1 MGNPNSNDSSMV
13 HDNHMIHG
21 TDTMFEDCEMM
32 LGSNDMVD
40 GCQMIIGDKMD
51 HGGQMILD
59 YKVVDIHDN
68 KMAPDSEV
76 FPGSKMDCGYEI
88 IHYDQTVF
96 HCSEMAQ
103 DSEMANGNETV
114 EVTPQTSS
122 RRRRKKS
129 MVWEHF
135 TTEES
140 EGCTKACCNHC
151 KGFFAYSSGSKM
163 AGTSHLK
170 RHITMGHCPVIKGHE
185 PSAGGRDN
193 GGQGTLEKPSKRR
206 RTCAGYAN
214 APFNPDLSSS
224 YLAKMIILHDYPLH
238 IVQQPTFISF
248 IEGLQPRF
256 KVVNTDVMEA
266 EVYAIYLK
274 ERDNLLKEVGN
285 IPGRINLT
293 IGWWTTSQTLGYVSI
308 AGQYIDSDWKLHR
321 RMLNFVMA
329 PWSCSGNAVSEA
341 ISRSLSQWNMT
352 DKLFTITGDYESSH
366 DIYSVNLRDDLS
378 KKSIPMLRGQ
388 FLVVRCYAHILNA
401 AASDVTASVQS
412 VIYKIRESIKFIKSC
427 TSHEQQF
434 TDIIQQ
440 LQIPSNK
447 TLCLD
452 IKAQWNTT
460 HLMLLAALDYKQAFT
475 MLEKFN
481 DNYNQAPSAVD
492 WEEVEVACSYLKLLY
507 DSAHSIMATEDPTA
521 NIFFHE
527 AWTIQ
532 REISSGTD
540 LQDPISS
547 RIAKDV
553 HERFDKYWKDCNVML
568 AIAVVMDPRFKMKI
582 VEFSYSK
589 IYGPKGVKY
598 VKVVDD
604 AVHEL
609 YKEYV
614 RQPLPLVAAHVEHGA
629 NGTLPTDEKKI
640 LTIPPSTGDALSDFD
655 IYLSEAALSKIP
667 KSELDQYLEEAPL
680 PRIPEFDIL
689 KWWKLNALK
698 YPTLSR
704 MARDVLAI
712 PVSTVGRGSVFSSA
726 RSEARMLDDYLSSLH
741 PETLEALFCAKDW
754 LQNSPPAP
762 KPPSTTSAKK

>member
-1 MGNPNSNDSSMV
+1 MGDPESNDSSMV
-13 HDNHMIHG
+13 HDNNMIQG
-21 TDTMFEDCEMM
+21 TDTMFEDCQMM
-32 LGSNDMVD
+32 LGRNDMVD
-40 GCQMIIGDKMD
+40 GCQIIIGDKMG
-51 HGGQMILD
+51 HGGEMILD
-59 YKVVDIHDN
+59 YKVVNIHDN

-76 FPGSKMDCGYEI
+76 FPGSKMDHGYEM
-88 IHYDQTVF
+88 IHYDQMVL
-96 HCSEMAQ
+96 HGSEMVQ
-103 DSEMANGNETV
+103 DNEVANGNETA
-114 EVTPQTSS
+114 EVTPQISS

-135 TTEES
+135 TTKES

-151 KGFFAYSSGSKM
+151 NGFFAYSSGSKM

-170 RHITMGHCPVIKGHE
+170 RHITMGHCPVIKGQE
-185 PSAGGRDN
+185 PLAGGTDN
-193 GGQGTLEKPSKRR
+193 GGQGTVEKPSKRC

-214 APFNPDLSSS
+214 APFDPDLSSS

-256 KVVNTDVMEA
+256 KVVTTDMMEA

-308 AGQYIDSDWKLHR
+308 AGQFIDSEWKLHR

-329 PWSCSGNAVSEA
+329 PWSCSENAISEA
-341 ISRSLSQWNMT
+341 IRRSLAQWNMR
-352 DKLFTITGDYESSH
+352 DKLFTITGDYGSSSH

-378 KKSIPMLRGQ
+378 KKNIPMLRGQ
-388 FLVVRCYAHILNA
+388 FLVLRCYAHILNA
-401 AASDVTASVQS
+401 AASDVTASLQS

-427 TSHEQQF
+427 TSHELQF
-434 TDIIQQ
+434 TNIIQQ

-452 IKAQWNTT
+452 VKAQWDTT
-460 HLMLLAALDYKQAFT
+460 YLMLLAALDYKQAFT
-475 MLEKFN
+475 MLERSN

-492 WEEVEVACSYLKLLY
+492 WDEVEVSCRFLKLLY

-532 REISSGTD
+532 REILSGTD
-540 LQDPISS
+540 HQDPISS
-547 RIAKDV
+547 RIAKEM

-582 VEFSYSK
+582 VEFGYSK
-589 IYGPKGVKY
+589 IFGRKGVKH

-604 AVHEL
+604 AVREL

-614 RQPLPLVAAHVEHGA
+614 RQPLPLIPADVEQGP
-629 NGTLPTDEKKI
+629 NGTMPTDENKI
-640 LTIPPSTGDALSDFD
+640 LTISPSTRNPRSDFD
-655 IYLSEAALSKIP
+655 IYLSEAVLSQIT
-667 KSELDQYLEEAPL
+667 KSDLDRYLEEALL
-680 PRIPEFDIL
+680 PRIPDFDIL
-689 KWWKLNALK
+689 KWWKVNALK

-712 PVSTVGRGSVFSSA
+712 PVSTVGRTSVFSSA
-726 RSEARMLDDYLSSLH
+726 GSEARMLDDYRSSLH

-762 KPPSTTSAKK
+762 KPPSSTLAK

>member
-1 MGNPNSNDSSMV
+1 MGDPNNNNTSMM

-21 TDTMFEDCEMM
+21 TDTMFEGCDIM
-32 LGSNDMVD
+32 LGSNEMVD
-40 GCQMIIGDKMD
+40 SCQMIIGDKMS
-51 HGGQMILD
+51 HGGELILD

-68 KMAPDSEV
+68 NMAHDIEI
-76 FPGSKMDCGYEI
+76 FPGSKMDHAYEMV
-88 IHYDQTVF
+88 HYDQRVL
-96 HCSEMAQ
+96 HGSEMVQ
-103 DSEMANGNETV
+103 DSEMANGNDTA
-114 EVTPQTSS
+114 EVAPPTSS
-122 RRRRKKS
+122 RRGRKKS

-151 KGFFAYSSGSKM
+151 KGTFAYSSGSKM

-170 RHITMGHCPVIKGHE
+170 RHITQGHCPVFKVQE
-185 PSAGGRDN
+185 PSARGTGK
-193 GGQGTLEKPSKRR
+193 GQGTIEKRSKRR
-206 RTCAGYAN
+206 RTCTDYAN

-238 IVQQPTFISF
+238 IVQQPTFLSF

-256 KVVNTDVMEA
+256 EVVNTDAMEA
-266 EVYAIYLK
+266 EVYAIYMK
-274 ERDNLLKEVGN
+274 ERDNILKEVGN
-285 IPGRINLT
+285 ISGRINLAT
-293 IGWWTTSQTLGYVSI
+293 GWWTTSQTLGYVSI
-308 AGQYIDSDWKLHR
+308 AGQFIDSEWKLHR
-321 RMLNFVMA
+321 RMLNFMMA
-329 PWSCSGNAVSEA
+329 PWPCSENAVSEA
-341 ISRSLSQWNMT
+341 ISRSLPQWNMT
-352 DKLFTITGDYESSH
+352 DKLFTITGDYEPSSH
-366 DIYSVNLRDDLS
+366 DIYSVNLRDELF
-378 KKSIPMLRGQ
+378 KRNIPMLRGQ

-434 TDIIQQ
+434 TNIIQQ

-452 IKAQWNTT
+452 IKGQWNTT
-460 HLMLLAALDYKQAFT
+460 YLMLLAALDYKKAFT
-475 MLEKFN
+475 MLEKSN

-492 WEEVEVACSYLKLLY
+492 WEEVEVACRYLKLLY
-507 DSAHSIMATEDPTA
+507 DSAHNIMATEDPTA

-532 REISSGTD
+532 REISSATD
-540 LQDPISS
+540 LQDPIFCK
-547 RIAKDV
+547 IAKDM
-553 HERFDKYWKDCNVML
+553 HERFDKYWKDCNVIL
-568 AIAVVMDPRFKMKI
+568 AIAVLMDPRFKMKI

-589 IYGPKGVKY
+589 IYGLKDVKY

-609 YKEYV
+609 YEEYV
-614 RQPLPLVAAHVEHGA
+614 RQPLPLAPAHIEQGA
-629 NGTLPTDEKKI
+629 NGDLPNDEKEI
-640 LTIPPSTGDALSDFD
+640 LTNPPSTGGVLSDFD
-655 IYLSEAALSKIP
+655 IYLSEVVLSQIP
-667 KSELDQYLEEAPL
+667 KSELDQYLEEALL

-712 PVSTVGRGSVFSSA
+712 PVSTVGRGSIFSSA
-726 RSEARMLDDYLSSLH
+726 GTEARMLDDYQSSLP
-741 PETLEALFCAKDW
+741 PETLEALVCAKDW
-754 LQNSPPAP
+754 LQPSAP
-762 KPPSTTSAKK
+762 KPPSSTSEKK